1 MATSHVL
8 VCLPDGSIRLFDEPL
23 LIARDVLRDFPHH
36 DLFLSPTPL
45 GDDRGRVYDCESVC
59 DDDDARST
67 VSSAAGDGGT
77 ITKSTS
83 ASEARRFDPVNPHR
97 CLKSG
102 SMYYLMPRREFAWK
116 CQLQDAEAAET
127 AAARMTTKKAHQ
139 TGLDQDNISKLE
151 DNKNDHGKSNG
162 CRHLA
167 ARETSP
173 VSPAPS
179 HTSSSNVLSPLS
191 GGASPPPPVVKATPV
206 NTESPDGHTH
216 ATTITT
222 TIISSAATTTTT
234 SGSSST
240 SSSGSNDIPECVTSD
255 GGDGLH
261 EAHHHHPA
269 AAFPHQMPHFL
280 ESFSDAFARQDAVG
294 MSFAAPQDAAPLY
307 PSPCQVY
314 SGGLTFPGDSSDGVA
329 RAPDAAAA
337 AAAAAMTGFEY
348 DESQL
353 MLMLLL
359 QQQSMLHQQQQQLLE
374 ARRWAEEAAA
384 AAHAAAPWAQPQTFP
399 EFQIG
404 VAARAEDGGE
414 KQESLKHECYYQQQP
429 QPPPP
434 PQQQQQQ
441 QEREEEAGES
451 AKVEARPAAGLPALD
466 TSELARQLSSL
477 HANLQELLGNTLRDP
492 SSESK
497 QLQVKI
503 QQHEQLQHHSM
514 YYLQHLLSGQNAL
527 GVSPR
532 PATCTDKHHHA
543 QEQQK
548 KNHLFAHS
556 SSSSAIGK
564 KLLRLMTLPGVRP
577 SNRSTLSGQSRAEMR
592 DSPQRRFGGG
602 GALAAVEAAAAA
614 AAAAAKAGGRAS
626 LNGHGRGGHAHAHGS
641 GMRGHGH
648 AHSQPRLLEMT
659 PSTTPPPSDDGITYM
674 I

>member
-116 CQLQDAEAAET
+116 CQLQEAEAAEA

-139 TGLDQDNISKLE
+139 TGLDQDNISKFE
-151 DNKNDHGKSNG
+151 NNKNDHGNSNG

-179 HTSSSNVLSPLS
+179 HTSSSNVLSSLS
-191 GGASPPPPVVKATPV
+191 GEASPPPPVVKATPV

-240 SSSGSNDIPECVTSD
+240 SSSGSNDIPECATSD

-280 ESFSDAFARQDAVG
+280 ESSSDAFARQDAVG

-399 EFQIG
+399 E
-404 VAARAEDGGE
+404 
-414 KQESLKHECYYQQQP
+414 S
-429 QPPPP
+429 
-434 PQQQQQQ
+434 
-441 QEREEEAGES
+441 
-451 AKVEARPAAGLPALD
+451 AAGGAKHGSWESPRCGAGNQRRRFGE
-466 TSELARQLSSL
+466 ELTPPLNAGGNKE
-477 HANLQELLGNTLRDP
+477 ANLQELLGNTLRDP

-577 SNRSTLSGQSRAEMR
+577 SNRSTLPGQSRAEMR